1 MKVNRELS
9 DKFRKKS
16 GTVEAFQYDG
26 DLIDAE
32 GNYYVPEWA
41 VAAHRAGILF
51 YMKVDSP
58 EAPLM
63 ELYLCSQTQTDS
75 THVQVGGYV
84 ICNEDGSLD
93 VCSAQDF
100 ERNYEATAPSGK
112 SSGDGSDH
120 GHEGRRRGKLQN
132 YIGVKIVKTEQ
143 QEKDSRPRY
152 KVLYPDGYVS
162 WSPKDVFEKAYRI
175 LDCEDFINEDM

>member
-1 MKVNRELS
+1 M
-9 DKFRKKS
+9 KFRRKP
-16 GTVEAFQYDG
+16 VVVDAFQYDG
-26 DLIDAE
+26 DLVDAE

-51 YMKVDSP
+51 YMQSDSLDI
-58 EAPLM
+58 ASM
-63 ELYLCSQTQTDS
+63 ELFLCSQTQTDS
-75 THVQVGGYV
+75 MNVQIGDYV

-100 ERNYEATAPSGK
+100 ERDYEATVPSGK

-120 GHEGRRRGKLQN
+120 EHGDRNQEKMLN
-132 YIGVKIVKTEQ
+132 YIGVKIVKAKPE
-143 QEKDSRPRY
+143 EKDGRPGY